1 MIRMKFQ
8 NIVGSRKK
16 DPRKIKETIHPLKNP
31 YHIKRTLVQVFS
43 CEFCKISKNNFFDKT
58 LPATVSVYVILYY
71 LIKIQIKYSHSET
84 PWKTNGTQKSTK
96 RKRRLYK
103 KLLKRCT
110 IENKSNYAEAHVRRC
125 SLK

>member
-1 MIRMKFQ
+1 MKFQ

-31 YHIKRTLVQVFS
+31 YHIKKILVQVFS
-43 CEFCKISKNNFFDKT
+43 CEFCKISKNNFFWQNTSSDCFCLCDIVLSNKE
-58 LPATVSVYVILYY
+58 
-71 LIKIQIKYSHSET
+71 IQIKYKHSET

-96 RKRRLYK
+96 QKRRLYK

-110 IENKSNYAEAHVRRC
+110 IENKSNYVEAHVRRC

>member
-31 YHIKRTLVQVFS
+31 YHIKKTLVQVFS

-71 LIKIQIKYSHSET
+71 LIRKFKLNI
-84 PWKTNGTQKSTK
+84 NTQKLRGKQT
-96 RKRRLYK
+96 
-103 KLLKRCT
+103 
-110 IENKSNYAEAHVRRC
+110 VRRNPLNGNDVC
-125 SLK
+125 IKNC

>member
-1 MIRMKFQ
+1 MKFQ

-31 YHIKRTLVQVFS
+31 YHIKKTLVQVFS

-71 LIKIQIKYSHSET
+71 LIRKFNLNI
-84 PWKTNGTQKSTK
+84 NTQKLRGKQT
-96 RKRRLYK
+96 
-103 KLLKRCT
+103 
-110 IENKSNYAEAHVRRC
+110 VRRNPLNGNDVC
-125 SLK
+125 IKNC